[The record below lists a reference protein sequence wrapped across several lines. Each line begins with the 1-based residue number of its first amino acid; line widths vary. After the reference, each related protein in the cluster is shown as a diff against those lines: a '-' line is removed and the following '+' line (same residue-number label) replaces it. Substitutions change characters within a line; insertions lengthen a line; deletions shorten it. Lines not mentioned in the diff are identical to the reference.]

1 MSESEVSIKLPSVKE
16 YVSNLYEIKVGDDS
30 WVVLSNS
37 YGEVARYVDMV
48 FRLLDLPALSIR
60 KLEIEFRIVMDME
73 PGNTSSM
80 TPLYLAVVRDV
91 DEDAESKVL
100 SNSIPALL
108 SVVDEAE
115 ISSISLYSSRA
126 VVLSDVRAK

>member
-1 MSESEVSIKLPSVKE
+1 MSASEELVKQPIVKE
-16 YVSNLYEIKVGDDS
+16 YTSNLYEIKVGDDS

-37 YGEVARYVDMV
+37 YGEVARYVDAV
-48 FRLLDLPALSIR
+48 FRLLDLPALNIK

-80 TPLYLAVVRDV
+80 TPLYLAVVRDIE
-91 DEDAESKVL
+91 EDSESKVL

-108 SVVDEAE
+108 SAVDETA